1 MGRAEQRRLERK
13 NRIENRKGKI
23 AMSRKDIAELQHEA
37 AFARTKYDAEALM
50 TCFGIIEHRVHKFG
64 RTRIFRTFEAID
76 KLMQDIIEG
85 RTTLEE
91 LKKELEEDVGV
102 IVRSE

>member
-23 AMSRKDIAELQHEA
+23 ALSRQELAELQHDA

-50 TCFGIIEHRVHKFG
+50 TCFGLVEHRIHGFG
-64 RTRIFRTFEAID
+64 KKRIFRTFEAID
-76 KLMQDIIEG
+76 EMMQDILEG
-85 RTTLEE
+85 RKTLDD
-91 LKKELEEDVGV
+91 LKAELEEECGV
-102 IVRSE
+102 VVRSE